1 MRRRKKTLLSFLM
14 LFSLMLAMTNFCLA
28 MLLYPTAVKAAA
40 VVPQNHLGCSG
51 MPDPVMAK
59 IKLSA
64 VKTNSA
70 LLPCCIDRNQNAD
83 SALFTAEKPQMLTEL
98 TLAPDHIQILQNF
111 SGRGYQTDLWPPPEQ
126 TIINSI
132 VIRV

>member
-1 MRRRKKTLLSFLM
+1 M

-51 MPDPVMAK
+51 EPDPVMAK

-64 VKTNSA
+64 AKTNGT

-83 SALFTAEKPQMLTEL
+83 SALFTAEKPQMPTEF
-98 TLAPDHIQILQNF
+98 TLASDFFQILHNL
-111 SGRGYQTDLWPPPEQ
+111 SRRGYQTDLWPPPEQ
-126 TIINSI
+126 TFIDSIII
-132 VIRV
+132 MV